1 MSERLTTELRR
12 LARLF
17 TAASSSLLNI
27 ADELD
32 RRAAPDDSV
41 SPDTGSD
48 EPHELPAA
56 ARAGRLVDRPDERP
70 ALNEAGEEPAAW
82 PGPEQPAAESADED
96 RTAPGDAGRPAEGV
110 ARGELPWDAIVE
122 RAIELLRA
130 EPERSW
136 KPAEMCRAVRD
147 SGVKLVSLQGVHFGL
162 MPRLRH
168 RAAVIEVEGGFQA
181 SALVAAHAAEERSR
195 PSEPEKPPGADG
207 SGEASAPPARRE
219 LPWGEIVRAAMGL
232 LRSDPDRRWG
242 QAELVRAVRDSG
254 VALERLQ
261 GVHFGLTSRL
271 SGLGAVEHDD
281 EGKLRLSALVGGREW
296 GPPPGGA
303 AETGPAPADDADALA
318 EEIDACEL
326 FLERMSSS
334 QRTSQVAVW
343 AGRARELQER
353 WSADP
358 QVVPAQRTAL
368 RRVFGRLTRIAG
380 EQQCGWIDAL
390 SPEWSMSWTVYTRFH
405 ASTLA
410 GEEPSLNRDEEQAF
424 WRGRLRG
431 LLSSARHHVASSEA
445 AEMLARASA
454 VLDPGEHDLQAA
466 VARFGAARRAV
477 PPLVRRSEAAPAGAS
492 ALGSATPAPAV
503 AAVVPAAVGAAA
515 RGKRAL
521 LLGGQGSREE
531 HRKALEAALGFAEL
545 EWVFSER
552 GAVSH
557 YPRLEERVRHD
568 AYDVVFFLAGYT
580 SHKAVPFLRQCKT
593 RGVPVVYLARGYSL
607 AQVCRAIEEQW
618 LARPSA
624 RVEA

>member
-1 MSERLTTELRR
+1 M
-12 LARLF
+12 
-17 TAASSSLLNI
+17 NI

-32 RRAAPDDSV
+32 RGAAPGDRVPLESAR
-41 SPDTGSD
+41 D
-48 EPHELPAA
+48 EPVAA
-56 ARAGRLVDRPDERP
+56 P
-70 ALNEAGEEPAAW
+70 GE
-82 PGPEQPAAESADED
+82 EQPAAPDAEQPAADGAEEEQANRD
-96 RTAPGDAGRPAEGV
+96 DAGQPAASAAE
-110 ARGELPWDAIVE
+110 GELPWDAIVE

-136 KPAEMCRAVRD
+136 RPAEMCRAVRD
-147 SGVKLVSLQGVHFGL
+147 SGVKLGSLQGVHFGL

-168 RAAVIEVEGGFQA
+168 RAAVIDVEGGFCA
-181 SALVAAHAAEERSR
+181 STLVAAHAAEERSL
-195 PSEPEKPPGADG
+195 PPEPEVPPAAAARD
-207 SGEASAPPARRE
+207 ETSAPPPRRE
-219 LPWGEIVRAAMGL
+219 LPWGEIIRAAMDL

-254 VALERLQ
+254 VTLESLK

-281 EGKLRLSALVGGREW
+281 EGKLRLSALVGGRESK
-296 GPPPGGA
+296 PPSAGV
-303 AETGPAPADDADALA
+303 AETGPTPADEADALA

-326 FLERMSSS
+326 FLERMSPA
-334 QRTSQVAVW
+334 QRTAQVAIW

-358 QVVPAQRTAL
+358 HVVPAQRTAL

-390 SPEWSMSWTVYTRFH
+390 SPGWTMRWAIYTQFH
-405 ASTLA
+405 ASVLA
-410 GEEPSLNRDEEQAF
+410 GEEPTLGRDEEQAF
-424 WRGRLRG
+424 WRGKLRG
-431 LLSSARHHVASSEA
+431 LLSSARRDVAPSEA
-445 AEMLARASA
+445 AEVLARASA
-454 VLDPGEHDLQAA
+454 VLDASEHDLQAA

-477 PPLVRRSEAAPAGAS
+477 PPLVRRSGPAPAGAS
-492 ALGSATPAPAV
+492 AGPPASAAAEPA

-515 RGKRAL
+515 RGRRAL
-521 LLGGQGSREE
+521 LVGGQGSREE
-531 HRKALEAALGFAEL
+531 HRKVLEAALGFAEL

-552 GAVSH
+552 GAVGH
-557 YPRLEERVRHD
+557 YPRLEERVKHG

-580 SHKAVPFLRQCKT
+580 SHKAVPFLRQCKA

-618 LARPSA
+618 LARPNA
-624 RVEA
+624 RVEG